1 MAKRTSLT
9 KNSIGKI
16 RKFAA
21 LLKLQ
26 GVNVSKLIVFGS
38 YAKGKAKVDSDIDV
52 AVISSQFGVNT
63 MEDMLML
70 RRAAIQIDSY
80 IEPVPL
86 SPRDLD
92 DQYSTLIQEIKQTGV
107 SLS

>member
-1 MAKRTSLT
+1 MAKRASLT
-9 KNSIGKI
+9 KNTIEKI
-16 RKFAA
+16 HRFAA

-26 GVNVSKLIVFGS
+26 GVKVSKLIVFGS
-38 YAKGKAKVDSDIDV
+38 YAKGRARTDSDIDV
-52 AVISSQFGVNT
+52 AVISSQFGSDT

-70 RRAAIQIDSY
+70 RKLAIQIDSY

-86 SPRDLD
+86 SPQDFNDR
-92 DQYSTLIQEIKQTGV
+92 YSTLIQEIKQTGI